1 MTIAASVQHYLGYE
15 GVRYDV
21 ITHERTPDSNHCA
34 QAAHIPGD
42 QLAKCVMLKDSE
54 GYLMVVLPATHKV
67 DLGAVR
73 RQLNRKL
80 GLATDGEL
88 ADLFQDCEPGALPP
102 LGQAYGIET
111 IVDDSLMGSPDI
123 YFEAGD
129 RVTLVHVT
137 GKDFLLLMAHTPRG
151 EISHHVMS

>member
-21 ITHERTPDSNHCA
+21 ITHERTPDSNRSA
-34 QAAHIPGD
+34 RAAHIPGD

-54 GYLMVVLPATHKV
+54 GYLMAVLPASHKV

-80 GLATDGEL
+80 GLATDREL
-88 ADLFQDCEPGALPP
+88 PDLFQDCEPGALPP
-102 LGQAYGIET
+102 LGHAYGIET
-111 IVDDSLMGSPDI
+111 ILDESLIGSPDI

-129 RVTLVHVT
+129 HVALVHVT
-137 GKDFLLLMAHTPRG
+137 GEDFLRLTANAMWG
-151 EISHHVMS
+151 EISHHVTS

>member
-1 MTIAASVQHYLGYE
+1 MTIAASVRHYLGYQ

-21 ITHERTPDSNHCA
+21 ITHERTPDSNRSAH
-34 QAAHIPGD
+34 AAHVPGD
-42 QLAKCVMLKDSE
+42 QLAKCVMLKDST
-54 GYLMVVLPATHKV
+54 GYLMAVLPATHRV
-67 DLGAVR
+67 DLGALR
-73 RQLNRKL
+73 RQLDRKL
-80 GLATDGEL
+80 GLATDREL

-102 LGQAYGIET
+102 LGEAYGIET
-111 IVDDSLMGSPDI
+111 IVDESLIGSPDI

-151 EISHHVMS
+151 GISHHVMS

>member
-1 MTIAASVQHYLGYE
+1 
-15 GVRYDV
+15 
-21 ITHERTPDSNHCA
+21 
-34 QAAHIPGD
+34 
-42 QLAKCVMLKDSE
+42 
-54 GYLMVVLPATHKV
+54 V

-80 GLATDGEL
+80 GLATDSEL

-111 IVDDSLMGSPDI
+111 IVDESLVGSPDI

>member
-1 MTIAASVQHYLGYE
+1 MTIAASVQQYLGYE

-42 QLAKCVMLKDSE
+42 QLAKCVMLKDGE

-111 IVDDSLMGSPDI
+111 IVDESLIGSPDI

>member
-21 ITHERTPDSNHCA
+21 ITHERTPDSNRTA

-42 QLAKCVMLKDSE
+42 QLAKCVMLKDSG
-54 GYLMVVLPATHKV
+54 GYLMAVLPATRKV

-73 RQLNRKL
+73 RQLDRKL
-80 GLATDGEL
+80 GFATDREL
-88 ADLFQDCEPGALPP
+88 ADLFQDCEPGALPH

-111 IVDDSLMGSPDI
+111 ILDESLIDSPDI

-129 RVTLVHVT
+129 HVALVHVT
-137 GKDFLLLMAHTPRG
+137 GRDFLRLMANAPRG
-151 EISHHVMS
+151 GISHHVIT

>member
-21 ITHERTPDSNHCA
+21 ITHERTPDSNRSA

-42 QLAKCVMLKDSE
+42 KLAKCVMLTDGE
-54 GYLMVVLPATHKV
+54 GFLMAVLPATHKV

-80 GLATDGEL
+80 GLATDREL

-102 LGQAYGIET
+102 LGRAYGIET
-111 IVDDSLMGSPDI
+111 IVDESLIDSPDI

-129 RVTLVHVT
+129 HVALVHVT
-137 GKDFLLLMAHTPRG
+137 GKDFLRLMANAARG
-151 EISHHVMS
+151 EISHHVIS